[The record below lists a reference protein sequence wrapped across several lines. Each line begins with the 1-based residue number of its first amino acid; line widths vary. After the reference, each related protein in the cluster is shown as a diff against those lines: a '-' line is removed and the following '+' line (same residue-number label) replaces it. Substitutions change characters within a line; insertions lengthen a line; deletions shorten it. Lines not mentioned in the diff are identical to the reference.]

1 MTGKIDVN
9 CVISKDFSGDLVVKT
24 KAIVKNMKQSNVFEK
39 GYGNLQVKIK
49 HEFSFDTLQ
58 SIAANR
64 RMLDH
69 LDDKGGIMFYGLD
82 AEFVQAK
89 AKNSDREYKV
99 ILVNFGTKEKPL
111 IRCFYL
117 NDKHENTLKAFQL
130 EYPFT
135 RNQLV
140 FEIIQS
146 IFTFIYPK
154 LKYVPL
160 WIWIPALVLAL
171 FFKAISRAEYKLKK
185 HHERLKEFANDELTQ
200 TTFINGPPGTGKTL
214 LNVSL
219 SLASEENY
227 IEESE
232 KALLDSEMQ
241 YKYLNFATIR
251 QNPKDFPEH
260 KKYIDT
266 YELLNNRGTFLISN
280 YSIYSPLFN
289 EYSKIFNFDYMRVNK
304 KTDYYPVDEYIV
316 ISLSEFDKEY
326 NSHDNKKEVGED
338 GAATFFSTVSHNLKR
353 HTKIFVDYQL
363 KDQVRP
369 EATTRIQ
376 SSLVLEQIAKEE
388 NIEVTD
394 ADIDAEVEKMAK
406 AYGMEAD
413 KLKEYMG
420 DAEKESM
427 KKDLAITKAV
437 DLIMDNVKERA
448 KAKKK
453 ADAEESTEE

>member
-64 RMLDH
+64 GMLDH

-214 LNVSL
+214 INVSL

-266 YELLNNRGTFLISN
+266 YKLLNNRGTFLISN

-304 KTDYYPVDEYIV
+304 KTDYYPLDEYIV

-363 KDQVRP
+363 KDQVP
-369 EATTRIQ
+369 LRIRGN
-376 SSLVLEQIAKEE
+376 S
-388 NIEVTD
+388 
-394 ADIDAEVEKMAK
+394 
-406 AYGMEAD
+406 
-413 KLKEYMG
+413 EYF
-420 DAEKESM
+420 
-427 KKDLAITKAV
+427 IT
-437 DLIMDNVKERA
+437 IKER
-448 KAKKK
+448 KKK
-453 ADAEESTEE
+453 YPLLLFIYYLPRDNKWIND